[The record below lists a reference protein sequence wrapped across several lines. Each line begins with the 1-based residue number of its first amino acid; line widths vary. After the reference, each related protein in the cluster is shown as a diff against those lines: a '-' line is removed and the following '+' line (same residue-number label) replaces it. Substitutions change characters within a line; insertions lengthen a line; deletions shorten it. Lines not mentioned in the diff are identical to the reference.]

1 MAEMLIQS
9 ENLTS
14 IADEIR
20 VLSGTEDGM
29 GLDDMVAHIE
39 EANTDVAT
47 EAVLIEQIASALE
60 GKAGGGST
68 VQIATGSFENFA
80 QYIECGFSPDI
91 ICVHL
96 PEPLIDGIESL
107 CSDICCFL
115 AVDGKSGSGLGF
127 GRYGT
132 VKLGA
137 AEDITECHTS
147 FDRVESGF
155 LLSSIS
161 ETKNGVT
168 TYPSKTY
175 TYTAIK
181 YT

>member
-9 ENLTS
+9 ESLTS

-20 VLSGTEDGM
+20 VLSDTEDAM
-29 GLDDMVAHIE
+29 SLELMESHILHANLDI
-39 EANTDVAT
+39 AT
-47 EAVLIEQIASALE
+47 EANLIGQIASALD
-60 GKAGGGST
+60 GKAGGGSA
-68 VQIATGSFENFA
+68 VQIATGSFENKE
-80 QYIECGFSPDI
+80 QYIECGFYPDI

-96 PEPLIDGIESL
+96 PEPLIDVRDNI

-115 AVDGKSGSGLGF
+115 AVDGKSSSGEAF
-127 GRYGT
+127 GQYGNRSYEE
-132 VKLGA
+132 
-137 AEDITECHTS
+137 EDITKCYCS
-147 FDRVESGF
+147 FDRYNSGF
-155 LLSSIS
+155 YISGVS

-168 TYPSKTY
+168 TKPSKTY